1 MKVFITGGTGFVGRT
16 LTRRF
21 TDRGAEVTLLTRRLE
36 GKAAPPPG
44 ASYLEGDP
52 TIQGPWQEEVPG
64 HEVIIN
70 LAGASIF
77 RRWTDSTKKEITES
91 RIKGTKNLVEA
102 LKGRTGQETLL
113 LSASA
118 VGYYGF
124 HVDEELDEES
134 PPGEDFLATVA
145 REWESAALE
154 AEDYGVRAVVLRFGI
169 VLGRRGGALK
179 QMVPLFKWGL
189 GSPLGSGRQWF
200 SWIHE
205 HDLAEIFLTL
215 VERGDI
221 RGPVNCT
228 SPNPI
233 RNRDFTKALGRALNR
248 PTFMPAVPAFVMR
261 LVYGEFGSILV
272 KGQKVIPR
280 KLIQSGFSFN
290 FPEVGGAL
298 KNLLQ

>member
-1 MKVFITGGTGFVGRT
+1 MKVFITGGTGFVGWT
-16 LTRRF
+16 LTKRF
-21 TDRGAEVTLLTRRLE
+21 TDKGEEVTLLTRRIE
-36 GKAAPPPG
+36 GKAPLPAG

-52 TIQGPWQEEVPG
+52 TIQGPWQEKVPG
-64 HEVIIN
+64 HDVIIN

-77 RRWTDSTKKEITES
+77 RRWTDPAKKEIRQS
-91 RIKGTKNLVEA
+91 RIDGTKNLVEA
-102 LKGRTGQETLL
+102 LKARAGQETLL

-124 HVDEELDEES
+124 HGDEELDEKS
-134 PPGEDFLATVA
+134 PPGDDFLASVA
-145 REWESAALE
+145 RDWESAALE
-154 AEDYGVRAVVLRFGI
+154 AENYGVRATVLRFGI
-169 VLGRRGGALK
+169 VLGKRGGALK

-189 GSPLGSGRQWF
+189 GSPLGSGTQWF

-205 HDLAEIFLTL
+205 YDLAKVFLTL

-221 RGPVNCT
+221 TGPVNCT

-248 PTFMPAVPAFVMR
+248 PTFMPSVPSLVMK

-272 KGQKVIPR
+272 KGQRVIPKR
-280 KLIQSGFSFN
+280 LIRLGYAFKY
-290 FPEVGGAL
+290 PEVDQAL
-298 KNLLQ
+298 RDLLQ

>member
-1 MKVFITGGTGFVGRT
+1 MKVFMTGGTGFVGRT
-16 LTRRF
+16 LTRGF
-21 TDRGAEVTLLTRRLE
+21 TEGGAEVTLLTRRLE
-36 GKAAPPPG
+36 GKAPLPAG

-52 TIQGPWQEEVPG
+52 TIQGPWQEKVPG
-64 HEVIIN
+64 HDVIIN

-77 RRWTDSTKKEITES
+77 RRWTDPAKKEIRQS
-91 RIKGTKNLVEA
+91 RIDGTRNLVEA
-102 LKGRTGQETLL
+102 LKARAGQETLL

-124 HVDEELDEES
+124 HGDEELDEES
-134 PPGEDFLATVA
+134 PSGEDFLASVA
-145 REWESAALE
+145 REWESAAME
-154 AEDYGVRAVVLRFGI
+154 AERYGVRVAVLRFGI
-169 VLGRRGGALK
+169 VLGRHGGALK
-179 QMVPLFKWGL
+179 QMLPLFKWGL
-189 GSPLGSGRQWF
+189 GSPLGSGTQWF

-205 HDLAEIFLTL
+205 QDLAEVFLAL

-290 FPEVGGAL
+290 FPEVGDAL